1 MRLFRSRSCRWRDS
15 TKLGSTPGSLLFST
29 EAGDGED
36 KGWSRTQPSRAMTQS
51 SPIPRLRQAS
61 VRMTIIGLVC
71 HETPHCARNFMILT
85 TRDQGNQKK
94 ELNLVTNTCR
104 SWQTI
109 TSLRPISTGL
119 MRLHSALNARSSHFI
134 GRRHVSSYT
143 EALS

>member
-1 MRLFRSRSCRWRDS
+1 MRLFRSRSCLWRDS
-15 TKLGSTPGSLLFST
+15 IKLGSTPGSLLFST

-94 ELNLVTNTCR
+94 ELNLVTNTCSVANNHFPSPHR
-104 SWQTI
+104 YRTDAIALCPQRTI
-109 TSLRPISTGL
+109 FTF
-119 MRLHSALNARSSHFI
+119 HWSAARFI
-134 GRRHVSSYT
+134 LY
-143 EALS
+143 